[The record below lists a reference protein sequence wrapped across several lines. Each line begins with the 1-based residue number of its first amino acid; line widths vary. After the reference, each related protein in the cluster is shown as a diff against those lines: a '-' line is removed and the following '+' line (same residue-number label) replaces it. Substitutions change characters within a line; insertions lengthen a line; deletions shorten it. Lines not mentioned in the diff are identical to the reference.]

1 MTDRPP
7 HIVLD
12 PRGLD
17 TLTQGGQFRYVL
29 DLLRGLRDL
38 GPALRITVF
47 GGRPAPAPELAGLFT
62 AGPDRWQYV
71 YFPRL
76 IGRGSMYRE
85 QAGLVA
91 ALVRAG
97 ADLYH
102 GLHTVLPVWSPCPVV
117 TTLYDTMYELFP
129 DYAEAVRS
137 RPYRLYRW
145 AVRTRAR
152 RVICISRTTA
162 SDVHRLWGVPESRI
176 DVVHLGTT
184 FSDSGAQTSPV
195 LEVPLA
201 GPVIVSPYNLEPR
214 KNLAVLVVAFS
225 RLLPAVPAAK
235 LVLYGRAAVTPERE
249 AEFDRTVATAGVGP
263 AIVRPGPLT
272 DGQLGWLYRRATVF
286 AFPSLYEGFGYP
298 VLEGMAAGACVV
310 ARGTSAMAEV
320 MGEAGAA
327 VETRSV
333 DELTATILGL
343 LGDDDRR
350 AALGRSAGARARGF
364 TVQKMVEGTLRSY
377 EQVLGRSIPAASS
390 QARNQRLCD

>member
-1 MTDRPP
+1 MSDRPP

-12 PRGLD
+12 PCGLD
-17 TLTQGGQFRYVL
+17 TLTQGGQFRYVR
-29 DLLRGLRDL
+29 DLLSGLRDL

-47 GGRPAPAPELAGLFT
+47 GGRPAPSSELAGLFT
-62 AGPDRWQYV
+62 AGPGQWRYM
-71 YFPRL
+71 YFPRR
-76 IGRGSMYRE
+76 IGRGSLYLE
-85 QAGLVA
+85 QAGLTA
-91 ALVRAG
+91 ALIRAR

-102 GLHTVLPVWSPCPVV
+102 GLHTMLPVWSPCPVV

-129 DYAEAVRS
+129 EYAEAARS

-145 AVRTRAR
+145 TARTRASR
-152 RVICISRTTA
+152 IICISRTTA

-184 FSDSGAQTSPV
+184 FSDSGAQTAPD
-195 LEVPLA
+195 LEVSLA

-214 KNLAVLVVAFS
+214 KNLAVLVAAFG
-225 RLLPAVPAAK
+225 RLLPAAPTAK

-249 AEFDRTVATAGVGP
+249 AEFDRTVAVAGVGP
-263 AIVRPGPLT
+263 AVVRTGPLT
-272 DGQLGWLYRRATVF
+272 DDQLGWLYRRATVF

-298 VLEGMAAGACVV
+298 VLEGMASGACVV
-310 ARGTSAMAEV
+310 ARGISAMAEV

-343 LGDDDRR
+343 LGDADRR
-350 AALGRSAGARARGF
+350 AVLGRAARVRARGF
-364 TVQKMVEGTLRSY
+364 TVRKMVEGTLGSY
-377 EQVLGRSIPAASS
+377 EQALGRAILAA
-390 QARNQRLCD
+390 